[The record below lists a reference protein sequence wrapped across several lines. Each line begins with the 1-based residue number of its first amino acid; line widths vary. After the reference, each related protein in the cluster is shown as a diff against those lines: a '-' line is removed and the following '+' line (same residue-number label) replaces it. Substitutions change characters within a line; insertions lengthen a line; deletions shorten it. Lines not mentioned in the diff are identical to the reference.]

1 VSEITELLREHNK
14 IRAYQ
19 GEVTSN
25 LGVVFSTIIAR
36 IQKAQAL
43 GDEELLR
50 YANRV
55 ITMTNKAEE
64 KYLSLLTAILDQLEA
79 EDNG

>member
-1 VSEITELLREHNK
+1 MSEITELLREHNK